1 VRVFLSAIATS
12 VVALRSRS
20 AMTKRVTQAKSDQ
33 TMLVLLA
40 AIGLVGL
47 LVARRYGVAHVLQSV
62 NQALG
67 IARLVRTARPS
78 AARPARRRPA
88 RRVRPK
94 VMGFSKPG

>member
-1 VRVFLSAIATS
+1 
-12 VVALRSRS
+12 
-20 AMTKRVTQAKSDQ
+20 MTKRVTQAKSDP
-33 TMLVLLA
+33 TMLLVLA

-47 LVARRYGVAHVLQSV
+47 FVTRRYGLAPVLRTV

-67 IARLVRTARPS
+67 IARVVQSSRS

-94 VMGFSKPG
+94 VLAFSKPGS